1 MTGAT
6 GATGPTGPTGA
17 TGTGV
22 TGATGPTGST
32 GATGPTGPTG
42 PTGAT
47 GTGVTGATGATGATG
62 PTGPTG
68 PTGAT
73 GPTGPTGPTGA
84 TGTADT
90 QLLSAYS
97 TPSAPGTAGNA
108 LLFDQNGAS
117 SGSGITHT
125 PGSSDFTVA
134 DPGIYSVA
142 FHGNLA
148 PASGV
153 NFPLNVILELQ
164 QNGTV
169 VPGAVVQHTF
179 HTSPDT
185 ATVGFSIPVEVS
197 STPSTFRVVGEGGN
211 FIYSE
216 VTMTLYKVAETSL

>member
-1 MTGAT
+1 M
-6 GATGPTGPTGA
+6 
-17 TGTGV
+17 
-22 TGATGPTGST
+22 
-32 GATGPTGPTG
+32 
-42 PTGAT
+42 
-47 GTGVTGATGATGATG
+47 
-62 PTGPTG
+62 
-68 PTGAT
+68 
-73 GPTGPTGPTGA
+73 
-84 TGTADT
+84 
-90 QLLSAYS
+90 
-97 TPSAPGTAGNA
+97 
-108 LLFDQNGAS
+108 
-117 SGSGITHT
+117 
-125 PGSSDFTVA
+125 A

-153 NFPLNVILELQ
+153 NFPLSVILELQ

>member
-1 MTGAT
+1 MTV
-6 GATGPTGPTGA
+6 ATGPTGPTGA
-17 TGTGV
+17 TGTGA
-22 TGATGPTGST
+22 TGATGP
-32 GATGPTGPTG
+32 
-42 PTGAT
+42 
-47 GTGVTGATGATGATG
+47 TGATGATG
-62 PTGPTG
+62 PTGA
-68 PTGAT
+68 TGA
-73 GPTGPTGPTGA
+73 TGA

-108 LLFDQNGAS
+108 LLFDLNGAS
-117 SGSGITHT
+117 SGTGITHT
-125 PGSSDFTVA
+125 PGDSDFTVE
-134 DPGIYSVA
+134 DPGIYTVA

-164 QNGTV
+164 QNGSV

-185 ATVGFSIPVEVS
+185 ATVAFSLPVDV
-197 STPSTFRVVGEGGN
+197 PSVPATFRIVGEGGN

-216 VTMTLYKVAETSL
+216 VTMTLYKVAETSA